1 MQDKKV
7 RTNKQNRALHKWFI
21 QLAETLNGS
30 GFDMKSVI
38 KQVDIPWSAY
48 TVKEHL
54 FRPTMKTMLGKDSTT
69 ELETHEIDQIFGVI
83 SKSIGER
90 TGVFIPFPSIEI
102 LMQEQ
107 INNEE

>member
-1 MQDKKV
+1 MKK
-7 RTNKQNRALHKWFI
+7 RTLQQNKALYLWYK
-21 QLAETLNGS
+21 QLAETLNNS

-38 KQVDIPWSAY
+38 KDVDIPWSAY

-83 SKSIGER
+83 SKVIGER
-90 TGVFIPFPSIEI
+90 TGIFIPFPSIEEMI
-102 LMQEQ
+102 KLYDTKQ
-107 INNEE
+107 NN

>member
-1 MQDKKV
+1 MKK
-7 RTNKQNRALHKWFI
+7 RTLQQNKALYLWYK
-21 QLAETLNGS
+21 QLAETLNNS

-38 KQVDIPWSAY
+38 KDVDIPWSAY

-83 SKSIGER
+83 SKVIGER
-90 TGVFIPFPSIEI
+90 TGIFIPFPSIEEMI
-102 LMQEQ
+102 KLYDIKQ
-107 INNEE
+107 NN

>member
-1 MQDKKV
+1 MKK
-7 RTNKQNRALHKWFI
+7 RTLQQNKALHLWYK
-21 QLAETLNGS
+21 QLAETLNNS

-38 KQVDIPWSAY
+38 KDVDIPWSAY

-83 SKSIGER
+83 SKVIGER
-90 TGVFIPFPSIEI
+90 TGIFIPFPSIEEMI
-102 LMQEQ
+102 KLYDTKQ
-107 INNEE
+107 NN

>member
-1 MQDKKV
+1 MEK
-7 RTNKQNRALHKWFI
+7 RTLQQNKALHLWYK
-21 QLAETLNGS
+21 QLAETLNNS

-38 KQVDIPWSAY
+38 KDVDIPWSAY

-83 SKSIGER
+83 SKVIGER
-90 TGVFIPFPSIEI
+90 TGIFIPFPSINEMI
-102 LMQEQ
+102 KLYDTKQ
-107 INNEE
+107 NN

>member
-1 MQDKKV
+1 MEK
-7 RTNKQNRALHKWFI
+7 RTLQQNKALHLWYK
-21 QLAETLNGS
+21 QLAETLNNS

-38 KQVDIPWSAY
+38 KDVDIPWSAY

-83 SKSIGER
+83 SKVIGER
-90 TGVFIPFPSIEI
+90 TGIFIPFPSIEEMI
-102 LMQEQ
+102 KLYDTKQ
-107 INNEE
+107 NN

>member
-1 MQDKKV
+1 MEK
-7 RTNKQNRALHKWFI
+7 RTLQQNKALYLWYK
-21 QLAETLNGS
+21 QLAETLNNS

-38 KQVDIPWSAY
+38 KDVDIPWSAY

-83 SKSIGER
+83 SKVIGER
-90 TGVFIPFPSIEI
+90 TGIFIPFPSIEEMI
-102 LMQEQ
+102 KLYDTKQ
-107 INNEE
+107 NN